1 MVSFDRRGVLR
12 SAGLV
17 AASSLA
23 GCAFGF
29 GGTNETVG
37 VDMSN
42 QNDASHRLSVT
53 VTFDDTAL
61 VDVTERLAPGE
72 STETQFENPASAGP
86 SRVEAALANGRSTST
101 DVRVGPGTGIRHIS
115 VRITPDGTVEAY
127 GART

>member
-1 MVSFDRRGVLR
+1 MVAIDRRAILR
-12 SAGLV
+12 SAGLF

-37 VDMSN
+37 VDVSN
-42 QNDASHRLSVT
+42 QDDASHRLSVT
-53 VTFDDTAL
+53 VTFDETAL

-72 STETQFENPASAGP
+72 SAATQFENPPSAGP
-86 SRVEAALANGRSTST
+86 ARVEAVLANDRSTST
-101 DVRVGPGTGIRHIS
+101 DVRVGPGTGIRQIS
-115 VRITPDGTVEAY
+115 VRITPEGTVEAY